1 MVEDV
6 KIYLEEKYFIF
17 LIKGFM
23 DNTAKQEDKHVFNI
37 VKETITIEKLDVV
50 VIVVIVFGLYYF
62 RSILF
67 LFFLLLY
74 SNYC

>member
-6 KIYLEEKYFIF
+6 KIYLEEKYFTF

-23 DNTAKQEDKHVFNI
+23 DNTTEYIDKHAFDN
-37 VKETITIEKLDVV
+37 VKETITSEKLDV
-50 VIVVIVFGLYYF
+50 IAIVFGLYYF
-62 RSILF
+62 RSILL

>member
-6 KIYLEEKYFIF
+6 KIYLEEEYFIF

-37 VKETITIEKLDVV
+37 VKEL
-50 VIVVIVFGLYYF
+50 
-62 RSILF
+62 
-67 LFFLLLY
+67 
-74 SNYC
+74 